1 MKSEFVDSVQPRG
14 LDTVNVLCSELHFRP
29 SVYGIVVKDGCVL
42 LPRQFGDGF
51 TFLGGGID
59 KGEQIADALV
69 REVKEESGL
78 DVVGGELAAVRDG
91 FFTSLRDG
99 TKHYHGIFLFY
110 WCEVVGGQISTEYF
124 DGYEKNVLGEAQW
137 VPFSEIKNIKMYSC
151 IDGVGLLTEII
162 GKKYGYDVFGA

>member
-1 MKSEFVDSVQPRG
+1 MKKEFVDAVQPRNFESISVSC
-14 LDTVNVLCSELHFRP
+14 DELHFRP
-29 SVYGIVVKDGCVL
+29 SVYGIVVKDDCVL

-59 KGEQIADALV
+59 KGECIADALV
-69 REVKEESGL
+69 REVREESGL
-78 DVVGGELAAVRDG
+78 DVVGGELAAVSDG

-110 WCEVVGGQISTEYF
+110 WCEIVGGHITTEFF

-137 VPFSEIKNIKMYSC
+137 VPFSELKHIKMYTC
-151 IDGVGLLTEII
+151 IDGVGLLTELL
-162 GKKYGYDVFGA
+162 GKKYGFDKLA